1 LFVLNEQIMHWTVWN
16 KEIKSQGKILFD
28 LFDRFETNDVHDK
41 TFMETFQENQYRGIV
56 SDEMYHLQK
65 KTAIEGFPFTLNLFK

>member
-1 LFVLNEQIMHWTVWN
+1 M
-16 KEIKSQGKILFD
+16 FD

-41 TFMETFQENQYRGIV
+41 TFMETFQENQYRRIV

-65 KTAIEGFPFTLNLFK
+65 KNQREGFPFALNLFK

>member
-1 LFVLNEQIMHWTVWN
+1 MNWTVWN
-16 KEIKSQGKILFD
+16 NEIKSKGKILFD

-41 TFMETFQENQYRGIV
+41 TFMETFQENQYRRIV

-65 KTAIEGFPFTLNLFK
+65 KTEREKVFLLH